1 MDLREF
7 SEKLNFYIRPQSF
20 PLAVK
25 MLEKNSALPPK
36 VKRPRKDLEKRIA
49 VCQGISMARRYGWSL
64 AMGNEDINCPITRVV
79 FGFERAGDSYYSGKA
94 CAGMYTASEKEGE
107 KSEKDSPKF
116 EYGKYDRI
124 LVSPLSSGKYT
135 PDVVCVYGNSAQV
148 MRLLVASL
156 YEEGGYLSSRFSG
169 RIDCADIVIETMN
182 TGRCQ
187 VILPCY
193 GDRVF
198 AQTQDNEMAFAIP
211 YSMAEKIA
219 RGLEAT
225 HKAGIRYPI
234 PDYLRYE
241 AEFPGRYSIVKD
253 DWEK

>member
-1 MDLREF
+1 MDSMQF
-7 SEKLNFYIRPQSF
+7 IEKLNYYIRPQSF
-20 PLAVK
+20 PVAIR
-25 MLEKNSALPPK
+25 MLKENDALPEKTRLPG
-36 VKRPRKDLEKRIA
+36 KDINKSIA
-49 VCQGISMARRYGWSL
+49 ICQGISMARRYGWTL

-79 FGFERAGDSYYSGKA
+79 FGFERAGDKYYSGKA
-94 CAGMYTASEKEGE
+94 CAGMYTATEKEGARTE
-107 KSEKDSPKF
+107 SESPKF
-116 EYGKYDRI
+116 DYGKYSRI
-124 LVSPLSSGKYT
+124 IVSPLSSGKFV

-148 MRLLVASL
+148 MRLLAASL

-211 YSMAEKIA
+211 IALAEQIVT
-219 RGLEAT
+219 GLEAT
-225 HKAGIRYPI
+225 HNSGIRYPI

-241 AEFPGRYSIVKD
+241 GEFPERYNIVKD
-253 DWEK
+253 DWEE